1 VGRGGV
7 GALPAGRVPG
17 SGDVTLVGG
26 GTDNVRPA
34 FPSRPCSDAR
44 LARVG
49 LGARVAV
56 VAGGTIG
63 RRGVGAL
70 PRRRG
75 ARARHVTLIRWGGGH
90 VGGGGGPPGRAD
102 AGGGE
107 PVDGVAGATVG
118 GGGVGVV
125 RGGVGALPGRRVTGT
140 GDVTLVGGGTDNVG
154 AEVDG
159 AASADAVAADVVD
172 GRRVAV
178 VAGGTVGRRGIGA
191 LPGRRVARAR
201 HVTLI

>member
-1 VGRGGV
+1 
-7 GALPAGRVPG
+7 
-17 SGDVTLVGG
+17 
-26 GTDNVRPA
+26 
-34 FPSRPCSDAR
+34 

-70 PRRRG
+70 PRRRV
-75 ARARHVTLIRWGGGH
+75 ARARHVTLIRRRADHG
-90 VGGGGGPPGRAD
+90 VGAHAHARLARVGLGARVALVAGRAC
-102 AGGGE
+102 G
-107 PVDGVAGATVG
+107 
-118 GGGVGVV
+118 
-125 RGGVGALPGRRVTGT
+125 RGGVGALPGRRVTGP
-140 GDVTLVGGGTDNVG
+140 GGVTLVGGGTADVG
-154 AEVDG
+154 AELAVPASPHTG
-159 AASADAVAADVVD
+159 AAGVVH

-201 HVTLI
+201 